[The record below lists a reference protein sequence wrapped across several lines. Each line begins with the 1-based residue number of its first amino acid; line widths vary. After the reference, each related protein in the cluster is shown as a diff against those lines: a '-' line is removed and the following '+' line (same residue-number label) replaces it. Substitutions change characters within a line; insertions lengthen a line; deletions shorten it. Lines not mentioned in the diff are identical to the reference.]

1 MPRKYCTCAKRNIQ
15 AAGWGTVVV
24 HEHINTYI
32 TESFVGLC
40 THSSVELHT
49 NILHVVRLGGGG
61 G

>member
-1 MPRKYCTCAKRNIQ
+1 M
-15 AAGWGTVVV
+15 

-40 THSSVELHT
+40 THSSVELHK

-61 G
+61 GG

>member
-1 MPRKYCTCAKRNIQ
+1 M
-15 AAGWGTVVV
+15 

-40 THSSVELHT
+40 THSSVELHK

-61 G
+61 GEMVHVSGGRGFVWGFR